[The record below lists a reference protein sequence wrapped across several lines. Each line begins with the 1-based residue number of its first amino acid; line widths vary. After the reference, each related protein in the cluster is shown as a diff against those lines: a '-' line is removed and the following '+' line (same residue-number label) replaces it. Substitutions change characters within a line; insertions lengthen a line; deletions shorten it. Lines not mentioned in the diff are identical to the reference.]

1 MEKLNFKLEF
11 ADNGVIVTDNS
22 SGFINVYEEKEDGDY
37 YEYTKRAISESVD
50 DIIAHLLLD
59 GTENLKQKSISLI
72 PQHYNLIFFIST

>member
-22 SGFINVYEEKEDGDY
+22 SGSVNVYQEKEDGSY
-37 YEYTKRAISESVD
+37 HEYTKRVISESVD

-59 GTENLKQKSISLI
+59 GTENLKQKSIYKI
-72 PQHYNLIFFIST
+72 KIEIR